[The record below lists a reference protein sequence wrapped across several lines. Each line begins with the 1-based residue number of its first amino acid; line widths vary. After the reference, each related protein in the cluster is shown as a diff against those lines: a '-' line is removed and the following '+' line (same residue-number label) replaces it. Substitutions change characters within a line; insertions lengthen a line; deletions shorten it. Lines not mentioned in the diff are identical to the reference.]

1 MTRRRFLLATALG
14 GLCGCVAS
22 RSRPL
27 HAAAHRRR
35 ELHRGDSEIALDVPA
50 REQSLPDAMI
60 DAWIERAALAV
71 STYYGRFPV
80 ERLRVVIDATEGSG
94 PAHGMTYGFMPPLI
108 RMQLGRDTKLS
119 TLERDW
125 VMTHEMVHLAL
136 PRLADRHRWLEEG
149 AATYVEPIARAQAGQ
164 LEHEQVWRDLV
175 HGLPHGLPRAGDK
188 GLDHTPTWGRTYWGG
203 ALFYLLADIEIRK
216 QTDNRIGLQHA
227 LRGVLSAGGNITEDW
242 PIMRV
247 LQVADA
253 AINRSVLVALYMRMA
268 DRPVDVDL
276 DALWRELG
284 VEQRENSVALDDRAA
299 LAAVRRSIT
308 SS

>member
-1 MTRRRFLLATALG
+1 
-14 GLCGCVAS
+14 
-22 RSRPL
+22 
-27 HAAAHRRR
+27 
-35 ELHRGDSEIALDVPA
+35 
-50 REQSLPDAMI
+50 MI